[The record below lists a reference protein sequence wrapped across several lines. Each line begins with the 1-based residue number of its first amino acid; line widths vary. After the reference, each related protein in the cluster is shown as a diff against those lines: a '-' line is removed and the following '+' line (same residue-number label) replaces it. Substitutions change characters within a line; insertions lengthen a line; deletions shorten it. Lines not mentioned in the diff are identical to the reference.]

1 MIAAV
6 KFDRGN
12 GNQMRDVGQ
21 KSERFA
27 NLRKTFA
34 GSNKL
39 SGNQRSQRQ
48 QTASSGKF
56 KVFSDVCR
64 ECVNDEKMQRKDLHT
79 FSKCL
84 YKTQVT
90 NREGQAGKRSGAN
103 VTWPKRKVN
112 ALEDANESLKANESF
127 KANESEDANES
138 EADGYL
144 TEHDRQS
151 IQSYRD
157 SQRGARLP
165 K

>member
-1 MIAAV
+1 M
-6 KFDRGN
+6 
-12 GNQMRDVGQ
+12 
-21 KSERFA
+21 
-27 NLRKTFA
+27 RKTFA

-64 ECVNDEKMQRKDLHT
+64 ECVNDEKMQRKDLQT
-79 FSKCL
+79 FSKCP

-90 NREGQAGKRSGAN
+90 DREGLAGKRSGAN

-112 ALEDANESLKANESF
+112 ALEDANESLKGNESLTANELEDS
-127 KANESEDANES
+127 NEFEDANES
-138 EADGYL
+138 EADGYS